1 MASALAESFM
11 RALDE
16 TERTGDVEPIVQL
29 FSDEAELQRLARSL
43 VEKGRRGAEQFWR
56 EYLHVFRRVHT
67 EFGPATEQ
75 DGRTVLEWTSQGEL
89 NTGEPVSYAGV
100 SVLESSDGQI
110 RRFRTYYDASVFTV
124 LSAAKA

>member
-11 RALDE
+11 QALQE

-29 FSDEAELQRLARSL
+29 FSDDAELERLAQTL
-43 VEKGRRGAEQFWR
+43 VERGKRGAEHFWH
-56 EYLHVFRRVHT
+56 EYLRVFRRVHS
-67 EFGPATEQ
+67 EFGPVTEQ
-75 DGRTVLEWTSQGEL
+75 DGRTVLEWTSEGEL
-89 NTGEPVSYAGV
+89 NNGDPVRYAGV
-100 SVLESSDGQI
+100 SVIESSDGQI